1 MKKLILSLLLL
12 MTCSAMASAHDCNSI
27 GFKGEVNSVDFYS
40 YIYNVANESV
50 DREEL
55 KKYYKELDRER
66 GTHYKTQYTTS
77 GDLQQLYLDSPLNYI
92 VLKNISKVNGGFV
105 GTWNGV
111 KVTVYTSGD
120 KITKATYTLDGKS
133 CTLTYTYKDGF
144 LAKVELTRKWTETE
158 QVLNAGSARVNTNG
172 YEKYMKMAVDAAA
185 KGNMVNYY
193 KYLKRA
199 DKAAKSAGVSVTQ
212 NSTSTRTIQKHDSDS
227 STYTDYE
234 TDKFG
239 NWISRKSG
247 EYTEEQKIHYT
258 NEWLDKDIWEKEA
271 LPSANLD
278 RIERFV
284 NSEALSQTYK
294 AKATEEWN
302 RLFMS
307 KYEQKSWGTEEL
319 IVYADKSIMTQEN
332 RDTVL
337 PPVRE
342 ILYSQYIVPQRDYAV
357 LESMLS
363 KYKKSTVLNQDLNSK
378 LTDAIAKLR
387 TDSVNTLVK
396 QGNALLDEKSY
407 AEALKRARGAVYI
420 NPNSQEAITLSE
432 ESNYQLVLEKE
443 NAKTITD
450 ADYATFLD
458 YNPNSKYVQDI
469 KNRRTSFAYSTF
481 NKETSIEEMERVMAF
496 GAEDAVAA
504 PVAKKLKKAKFR
516 EEHGGPW
523 SFALSGGMN
532 FKSKLKN
539 IMPFNAGVGV
549 RFGYVDWV
557 LNGYL
562 GAEFQQLE
570 KEYRTEDG
578 SKASLVKAQ
587 RVTIPLL
594 LKINPFKMFG
604 TRVLYLSAGGN
615 LNMLIGAKHL
625 DKTDKSIAYKTT
637 ITPRFAVGFNIT
649 PYIEAEM
656 YYSMDKKVFYE
667 DKVPDLKNEN
677 GFLGAHLRILFG
689 SH

>member
-12 MTCSAMASAHDCNSI
+12 MTCSAMASAHDCNQL
-27 GFKGEVNSVDFYS
+27 GFKGEVNSVNIINHA
-40 YIYNVANESV
+40 YI
-50 DREEL
+50 
-55 KKYYKELDRER
+55 
-66 GTHYKTQYTTS
+66 GIPKTLFTPS
-77 GDLQQLYLDSPLNYI
+77 GDLQQLCLDVPYYDYI
-92 VLKNISKVNGGFV
+92 ELTEISKVNGGFV
-105 GTWNGV
+105 GSWNGI

-120 KITKATYTLDGKS
+120 KISKATYTLDGKS
-133 CTLTYTYKDGF
+133 CTLTYTYNKEGF

-158 QVLNAGSARVNTNG
+158 TVLNAGSARVNTNG
-172 YEKYMKMAVDAAA
+172 FEKYLKKAGDAMA
-185 KGNMVNYY
+185 KGDIANYY
-193 KYLKRA
+193 KYKKLA
-199 DKAAKSAGVSVTQ
+199 EKAAKSARVNVQQ
-212 NSTSTRTIQKHDSDS
+212 NSYSTRTVPRHDSNS
-227 STYTDYE
+227 RTYTDYE

-239 NWISRKSG
+239 NWISRKTG
-247 EYTEEQKIHYT
+247 INNDFDEKQTIHYT
-258 NEWLDKDIWEKEA
+258 NEWLDKNIWEKEV

-307 KYEQKSWGTEEL
+307 KYEQESWGPEKL
-319 IVYADKSIMTQEN
+319 IEFADKSIMTQEN

-342 ILYSQYIVPQRDYAV
+342 IVYSQYIVPQRDYAV